1 MKNTGAKSV
10 GDRVRERRLALKLS
24 QPQLAKKAGGITYQ
38 AIQQLEAGGGTKHL
52 VPIARAL
59 GVSAEW
65 LQDGSGPAPS
75 GKVSPSR
82 AALAEK
88 LKVLGMAECG
98 PDGWSLWNGDII
110 DVVDRPASLA
120 GVASAY
126 GVYVV
131 GASMEPRYFP
141 GELVLIHPG
150 KPVTLGAFVL
160 VQKKP
165 KHDGEPP
172 LAVIKRLIKRTAS
185 RITLEQF
192 NPAKSFDIRSDDIV
206 SIHRVV
212 GASEA

>member
-1 MKNTGAKSV
+1 MKTV

-52 VPIARAL
+52 VAIARAL

-65 LQDGSGPAPS
+65 LQDGTGPALS
-75 GKVSPSR
+75 GKLTPSR
-82 AALAEK
+82 ASLAEK

-98 PDGWSLWNGDII
+98 ADGWSLWNGDCV
-110 DVVDRPASLA
+110 DMVDRPASLA
-120 GVASAY
+120 GVANAY

-131 GASMEPRYFP
+131 GTSMEPRYYP
-141 GELVLIHPG
+141 GELVLTHPG

-160 VQKKP
+160 VQRRSR
-165 KHDGEPP
+165 HDGEPP
-172 LAVIKRLIKRTAS
+172 LAVIKRLVKRTAS
-185 RITLEQF
+185 KITLEQF
-192 NPAKSFDIRSDDIV
+192 NPAKSFDIKSDDIV

-212 GASEA
+212 GSGEA

>member
-1 MKNTGAKSV
+1 M
-10 GDRVRERRLALKLS
+10 RERRLALKLS
-24 QPQLAKKAGGITYQ
+24 QPQLASRAGCISYQ

-52 VPIARAL
+52 VAIARAL

-75 GKVSPSR
+75 GRTLPSR

-98 PDGWSLWNGDII
+98 ADGWSLWNGDVI
-110 DVVDRPASLA
+110 DMVDRPAALA

-126 GVYVV
+126 AVYVV

-141 GELVLIHPG
+141 GELVMIHPG
-150 KPVTLGAFVL
+150 KPVTPGAFVL

-165 KHDGEPP
+165 RHEGDPP
-172 LAVIKRLIKRTAS
+172 LAVIKRLIKRTGS
-185 RITLEQF
+185 KVTLEQF
-192 NPAKSFDIRSDDIV
+192 NPHRNFDIRSEDIV

>member
-1 MKNTGAKSV
+1 MKNV

-24 QPQLAKKAGGITYQ
+24 QPQLAKKAGSITYQ

-52 VPIARAL
+52 VAIARAL

-65 LQDGSGPAPS
+65 LQDGTGPAPS
-75 GKVSPSR
+75 GKIAPSR

-98 PDGWSLWNGDII
+98 ADGWSLWNGDVI
-110 DVVDRPASLA
+110 DMVDRPASLA
-120 GVASAY
+120 GVANAY

-131 GASMEPRYFP
+131 GGSMEPRYFP

-160 VQKKP
+160 VQRKP
-165 KHDGEPP
+165 KQDGEPP

-185 RITLEQF
+185 KITLEQF

-206 SIHRVV
+206 SVHRVV

>member
-1 MKNTGAKSV
+1 MKTAPVKSV
-10 GDRVRERRLALKLS
+10 SDRVRERRLALKLS
-24 QPQLAKKAGGITYQ
+24 QPQLAKKASSITYQ

-52 VPIARAL
+52 VVIARAL

-75 GKVSPSR
+75 GRIAPTR
-82 AALAEK
+82 ASLAEK
-88 LKVLGMAECG
+88 MKVLGMAECG
-98 PDGWSLWNGDII
+98 ADGWSLWNGDCV
-110 DVVDRPASLA
+110 DMVDRPASLA
-120 GVASAY
+120 GVPSAY
-126 GVYVV
+126 AVYVV

-141 GELVLIHPG
+141 GELVMIHPG

-165 KHDGEPP
+165 KHDGDPP
-172 LAVIKRLIKRTAS
+172 LAVIKRLVKRTGS
-185 RITLEQF
+185 KVTLEQF
-192 NPAKSFDIRSDDIV
+192 NPHKSFDIKNDDIV

>member
-1 MKNTGAKSV
+1 MKSV

-52 VPIARAL
+52 VAIARAL

-65 LQDGSGPAPS
+65 LQDGTGPAPS
-75 GKVSPSR
+75 GKIVPSR
-82 AALAEK
+82 ASLAEK

-98 PDGWSLWNGDII
+98 ADGWSLWNGDVI
-110 DVVDRPASLA
+110 DMVDRPASLA
-120 GVASAY
+120 GVPSAY
-126 GVYVV
+126 AVYVV

-141 GELVLIHPG
+141 GELVMIHPG

-160 VQKKP
+160 AQRKP
-165 KHDGEPP
+165 KHDGDPP

-185 RITLEQF
+185 RVTLEQF
-192 NPAKSFDIRSDDIV
+192 NPARHFDIKADDIV

>member
-1 MKNTGAKSV
+1 MKNV

-24 QPQLAKKAGGITYQ
+24 QPQLAKKAGSITYQ

-52 VPIARAL
+52 VAIARAL

-65 LQDGSGPAPS
+65 LQDGTGPAPS
-75 GKVSPSR
+75 GKIAPSR

-98 PDGWSLWNGDII
+98 ADGWSLWNGDVI
-110 DVVDRPASLA
+110 DMVDRPASLA
-120 GVASAY
+120 GVANAY

-131 GASMEPRYFP
+131 GGSMDPRYFP

-160 VQKKP
+160 VQRKP
-165 KHDGEPP
+165 KQDGDPP

-185 RITLEQF
+185 KITLEQF

-206 SIHRVV
+206 SVHRVV

>member
-1 MKNTGAKSV
+1 MKTV

-24 QPQLAKKAGGITYQ
+24 QPQLAKKASSITYQ

-52 VPIARAL
+52 VAIARAL

-65 LQDGSGPAPS
+65 LQDGTGPAPS
-75 GKVSPSR
+75 GKIAPSR

-98 PDGWSLWNGDII
+98 ADGWSLWNGDVI
-110 DVVDRPASLA
+110 DMVDRPASLA
-120 GVASAY
+120 GVANAY

-131 GASMEPRYFP
+131 GGSMEPRYFP

-160 VQKKP
+160 VQRKP
-165 KHDGEPP
+165 KQDGDPP
-172 LAVIKRLIKRTAS
+172 LAVIKRLIRRTAS
-185 RITLEQF
+185 KITLEQF

-206 SIHRVV
+206 SVHRVV

>member
-1 MKNTGAKSV
+1 MKNV

-24 QPQLAKKAGGITYQ
+24 QPQLAKKAGSITYQ

-52 VPIARAL
+52 VAIGRAL

-65 LQDGSGPAPS
+65 LQDGTGPAPS
-75 GKVSPSR
+75 GKIAPSR

-98 PDGWSLWNGDII
+98 ADGWSLWNGDVI
-110 DVVDRPASLA
+110 DMVDRPASLA
-120 GVASAY
+120 GVANAY

-131 GASMEPRYFP
+131 GGSMEPRYFP

-160 VQKKP
+160 VQRKP
-165 KHDGEPP
+165 KQDGEPP

-185 RITLEQF
+185 KITLEQF

-206 SIHRVV
+206 SVHRVV

>member
-1 MKNTGAKSV
+1 MKTVGAKSV

-52 VPIARAL
+52 VAIARAL

-75 GKVSPSR
+75 GKLLPSR
-82 AALAEK
+82 AQLSEK

-98 PDGWSLWNGDII
+98 ADGWSLWNGDVI
-110 DVVDRPASLA
+110 DMVDRPASLA
-120 GVASAY
+120 GVAQAY

-150 KPVTLGAFVL
+150 KPVSLGAFVL

-165 KHDGEPP
+165 RHEDDPP

-185 RITLEQF
+185 KITLEQF
-192 NPAKSFDIRSDDIV
+192 NPHKSFDIKADDIV

-212 GASEA
+212 GSSES